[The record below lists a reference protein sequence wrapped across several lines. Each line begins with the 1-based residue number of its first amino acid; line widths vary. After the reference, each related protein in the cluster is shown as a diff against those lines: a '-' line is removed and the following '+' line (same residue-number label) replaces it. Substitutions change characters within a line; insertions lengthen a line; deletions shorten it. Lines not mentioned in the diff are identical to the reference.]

1 VIEFLEHTFEKAG
14 LVATVFAAFGAFVVH
29 SIKALWEQNQGLHSQ
44 IEANHR
50 EYVAALTSIQ
60 EKRIEDAQRVGDRLI
75 EHSSKLEKTADR
87 LVGKLD
93 TMIQIG
99 KGRA

>member
-1 VIEFLEHTFEKAG
+1 MIEFVERVFERAG
-14 LVATVFAAFGAFVVH
+14 FVAAVFAAFGVFVVH
-29 SIKALWEQNQGLHSQ
+29 SIRALWAQNQGLHTQ

-60 EKRIEDAQRVGDRLI
+60 ERRIEDAQKVADRLI

-99 KGRA
+99 KGRG

>member
-1 VIEFLEHTFEKAG
+1 VWEFFGTVLEKAG
-14 LVATVFAAFGAFVVH
+14 FVALLFFAFGVFVVH
-29 SIKALWEQNQGLHSQ
+29 SIRALWAQNQELHAQ
-44 IEANHR
+44 IATNHR
-50 EYVAALTSIQ
+50 EHVSAMTLIQ
-60 EKRIEDAQRVGDRLI
+60 ERRIEDAHKVADRLI

-99 KGRA
+99 KGRG